1 MKNILCVY
9 NRINYDKHAIVL
21 LDEEPTA
28 INDTIHLILYTTYQ
42 SLLESFGIKTKEL
55 SMKFCVILVVLYGG
69 FITNLI
75 MDTSPI
81 TTVRAL
87 VGS

>member
-9 NRINYDKHAIVL
+9 NRINYDL

-28 INDTIHLILYTTYQ
+28 INNTIHLILYNMYQ

-75 MDTSPI
+75 MDTAPI

>member
-1 MKNILCVY
+1 MTHMQLSSYV
-9 NRINYDKHAIVL
+9 RSL
-21 LDEEPTA
+21 PQL
-28 INDTIHLILYTTYQ
+28 HLILYTTYQ

-75 MDTSPI
+75 MDTAPI
-81 TTVRAL
+81 TTVQA
-87 VGS
+87 